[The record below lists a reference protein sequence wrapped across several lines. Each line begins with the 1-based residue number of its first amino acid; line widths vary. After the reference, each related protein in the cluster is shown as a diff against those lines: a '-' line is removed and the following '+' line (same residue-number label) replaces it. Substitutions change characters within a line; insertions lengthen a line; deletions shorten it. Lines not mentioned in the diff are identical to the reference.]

1 MTKVMM
7 MLAALAVGTLAAFP
21 AAVRAQEPLPDIPGA
36 EFDCSPL
43 QFLQSRPELSYLA
56 AYFAID
62 AENYPELYGAP
73 PNASFPYTFFAPS
86 NDAFENFWNLPFF
99 DPPLTF
105 ETSFLP
111 ESEEDYPGFNSFLF
125 YHFVPGLAISSTD
138 LPGLTATVP
147 TGAALFAAVPDP
159 TANISVVD
167 GVITPEVR
175 APPPTRTC
183 DAPRLA
189 PPRARVRA
197 DARVTHAARAWG

>member
-1 MTKVMM
+1 MTTKVMT
-7 MLAALAVGTLAAFP
+7 MLAALAVVGTLLAAFP
-21 AAVRAQEPLPDIPGA
+21 AVRAQEPLPDIPGA

-62 AENYPELYGAP
+62 AENYPELYSAP
-73 PNASFPYTFFAPS
+73 PNASFPYTLFAPN

-111 ESEEDYPGFNSFLF
+111 ESEEDYPNFNSFLF
-125 YHFVPGLAISSTD
+125 YHFVPFLAISSTD
-138 LPGLTATVP
+138 LPGLTTTVP
-147 TGAALFAAVPDP
+147 TGAAFFAAAPDP

-175 APPPTRTC
+175 TPHPTNDAHVRRAPRR
-183 DAPRLA
+183 RLA
-189 PPRARVRA
+189 PRSRRVRL
-197 DARVTHAARAWG
+197 